1 MSGSVRTLFYGDQAE
16 CAEVQKLMQS
26 LFCGEPQFMECRHV
40 SCHEDLA
47 EELMRWNPCL
57 TIVLADGPAGME
69 GVYAVKDNHPR
80 SSVFWFS
87 NDRGFGV
94 MSHRLDC
101 AYFSVKPV
109 TKEKLQR
116 ALRRC
121 DHVGIQLS

>member
-1 MSGSVRTLFYGDQAE
+1 MGGSVRTLIYGEQTE
-16 CAEVQKLMQS
+16 CEDAQNLIQTIFRDEKREL
-26 LFCGEPQFMECRHV
+26 ECRHV
-40 SCHEDLA
+40 SCHEDLSLA
-47 EELMRWNPCL
+47 LMQWHPCL
-57 TIVLADGPAGME
+57 TIVLTDGPAGME

-87 NDRGFGV
+87 NDRGFGM
-94 MSHRLDC
+94 MSHRLEC

-121 DHVGIQLS
+121 DHVGIQFK

>member
-1 MSGSVRTLFYGDQAE
+1 MSGSVKTLFYGEQAE
-16 CAEVQKLMQS
+16 CAEAQKLIQALLCEGS
-26 LFCGEPQFMECRHV
+26 NMECRHV
-40 SCHEDLA
+40 SCHETLA
-47 EELMRWNPCL
+47 EELVRWNPCL

-69 GVYAVKDNHPR
+69 GVYAVKDNYPR

-87 NDRGFGV
+87 NDRGFGM

-109 TKEKLQR
+109 TTEKLQR

-121 DHVGIQLS
+121 DHVGISF